1 MKLIKAHA
9 YGNDFL
15 IAPIDGLAPEAA
27 SLFAQNLCDRHH
39 GIGADGLVF
48 ATRTTAGADTQLFNQ
63 DGSRAEVSGNGV
75 RCVAAW
81 IAMERGLGDNAEV
94 HVGTAAGMK
103 ILTLLD
109 AWSPRFT
116 FRADMGQPRDM
127 AERDLDID
135 GTRVRASLLN
145 MGNPQCVVFGDVTEE
160 RLQALGGP
168 LAIHEAFP
176 DGTNVELAHLDSPTR
191 MRILIWERG
200 VGPTMSSGTG
210 TCAAAVAAMAHH
222 GATRTLEVVAP
233 GGSQSVTW
241 SDGGVLLTGWA
252 ELVAEIEWPFRADVR
267 STGRLS
273 RFSTRRATSTSQEL
287 RSS

>member
-1 MKLIKAHA
+1 MKLVKAHA

-15 IAPIDGLAPEAA
+15 IAPIDGPVPEAA
-27 SLFAQNLCDRHH
+27 SLFAEHACDRHR
-39 GIGADGLVF
+39 GVGADGLVF
-48 ATRTTAGADTQLFNQ
+48 ARRTPDGADTHLFNQ

-81 IAMERGLGDNAEV
+81 IAMERGLRENAVV
-94 HVGTAAGMK
+94 HVNTAAGMK

-109 AWSPRFT
+109 AWSARFT
-116 FRADMGQPRDM
+116 FRADMGHPRDM
-127 AERDLDID
+127 GERDIDIN

-145 MGNPQCVVFGDVTEE
+145 MGNPQCVVFGEVTEE
-160 RLQALGGP
+160 RLHALGGP

-200 VGPTMSSGTG
+200 VGPTTSSGTG
-210 TCAAAVAAMAHH
+210 TCAAAVAAMTHH
-222 GATRTLEVVAP
+222 GAARTLEVVAP

-241 SDGGVLLTGWA
+241 SDAGVFLTGWA
-252 ELVAEIEWPFRADVR
+252 ELVAEIEWPLGLDAR
-267 STGRLS
+267 
-273 RFSTRRATSTSQEL
+273 
-287 RSS
+287 